1 MNRSYVLVTEQ
12 TNSALDSSIVH
23 KFQVNLNAMASVDK
37 HSRRSS
43 LGELNKTYEMIGL
56 DHE

>member
-23 KFQVNLNAMASVDK
+23 KFQVNLNTMASVDK

-43 LGELNKTYEMIGL
+43 WEELNKTNETIGL